1 MRTQLVAIVLLLL
14 LGATAGAPA
23 RAESAVVSAAD
34 QAAIRGVITSQLD
47 AFRHDNGAAAFALAS
62 PAIQGLFGTPER
74 FMAIVQQSYQPVYRP
89 REVDFRDV
97 VSFEGHPTQR
107 VVVVGPTAC
116 RWSPTI

>member
-1 MRTQLVAIVLLLL
+1 M
-14 LGATAGAPA
+14 
-23 RAESAVVSAAD
+23 SAAD
-34 QAAIRGVITSQLD
+34 QAAIRGVISSQLD

-107 VVVVGPTAC
+107 VVVVGPDGVPVVAYYLMEREADGHWRIDGC
-116 RWSPTI
+116 VLMGSAESAV